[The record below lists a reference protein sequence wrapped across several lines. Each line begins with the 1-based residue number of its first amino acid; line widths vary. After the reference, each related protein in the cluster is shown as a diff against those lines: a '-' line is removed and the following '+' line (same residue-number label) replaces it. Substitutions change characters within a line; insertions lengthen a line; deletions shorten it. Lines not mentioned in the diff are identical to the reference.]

1 MTSPR
6 AFIVRVS
13 DSPPRVVV
21 EDVRSRTQA
30 VVDDL
35 SEVGPL
41 IERWLAAPTDRE
53 DSVSAPA

>member
-1 MTSPR
+1 
-6 AFIVRVS
+6 
-13 DSPPRVVV
+13 VVV

-41 IERWLAAPTDRE
+41 IERWLAVPTDRE